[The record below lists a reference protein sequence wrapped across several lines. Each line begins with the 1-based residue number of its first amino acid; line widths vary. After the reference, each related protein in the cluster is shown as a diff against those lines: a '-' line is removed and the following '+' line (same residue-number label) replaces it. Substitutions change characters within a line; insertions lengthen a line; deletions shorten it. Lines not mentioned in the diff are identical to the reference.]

1 MKKTLKILCLILAAV
16 LCLMLAG
23 CQKEE
28 PKPAA
33 TEVPKATDVPEATEA
48 SGSDAASDTQ
58 EAAESA
64 EAPETDAVNHA
75 ADPKSFNGQVLNVYN
90 WGEYIDKEVLSGF
103 EKEYG
108 VKVNYSLFSSN
119 EEMYT
124 KLLSGASY
132 DVLVPSDYMIE
143 RLLKEKQ
150 LQPLDRGVV
159 NNLDSLVDGVK
170 NLSYDPDN
178 TWSVPYLWQT
188 VGIVYD
194 KTKIDPAKIEEKG
207 WDIFQDA
214 EYDGHAYMYD
224 SERDS
229 FMVAFKALGY
239 STNTENKDEIQ
250 AAYEWL
256 RTMDKTIHP
265 SYVTDEVIDSMANGE
280 KWLALVYSGDAAYIL
295 NENENMGYCTPKQGT
310 NIAVDAMVIPA
321 NAANPAL
328 ANEFIRYITEYENS
342 KMISTEVGYA
352 SPNAKVLE
360 ELSGPGGD
368 YEGNDAYIPRS
379 GYDKDEMFHDN
390 ETLKKTLS
398 ELWIKVKLHE

>member
-16 LCLMLAG
+16 LCFMLAG

-28 PKPAA
+28 PK
-33 TEVPKATDVPEATEA
+33 TQATEA
-48 SGSDAASDTQ
+48 PK
-58 EAAESA
+58 AEET
-64 EAPETDAVNHA
+64 EAPKAEEAETGSEPADA
-75 ADPKSFNGQVLNVYN
+75 DSFKGQVLNVYN
-90 WGEYIDKEVLSGF
+90 WGEYIDKQVLTNF

-132 DVLVPSDYMIE
+132 DVIVPSDYMIE

-150 LQPLDRGVV
+150 LQELDRTVID
-159 NNLDSLVDGVK
+159 NLDGLTDSVK

-178 TWSVPYLWQT
+178 TWSVPYLWQN

-207 WDIFQDA
+207 WDIFLDP
-214 EYDGHAYMYD
+214 EYSGHTYMYD
-224 SERDS
+224 SERDA

-239 STNTENKDEIQ
+239 SMNTEKEDEIE
-250 AAYEWL
+250 AAYNWL
-256 RTMDKTIHP
+256 REMDKAVSP
-265 SYVTDEVIDSMANGE
+265 AYVTDEVIDSMANGE

-295 NENENMGYCTPKQGT
+295 SENENMGFCAPKQGT

-321 NAANPAL
+321 NAKNPAL
-328 ANEFIRYITEYENS
+328 ANQFIRYITEFENS

-352 SPNAKVLE
+352 SPNAKVME
-360 ELSGPGGD
+360 ELAGPGGD
-368 YEGNDAYIPRS
+368 YEGNEAYIPRA
-379 GYDKDEMFHDN
+379 GYEKDEMFHDN
-390 ETLKKTLS
+390 ETLKKILS
-398 ELWIKVKLHE
+398 EKWIKVKLHE